1 MSRNT
6 RPTQSERVK
15 KYMEDFGS
23 ITQLDAIRDLG
34 VLRLSARIMELKQ
47 SGLPIEGKFEKVKN
61 RYGEEVQVKRYMI
74 AEAEKEAKAG

>member
-1 MSRNT
+1 MNANT
-6 RPTQSERVK
+6 KPTQRERVK
-15 KYMEDFGS
+15 RYMEDFGS

-61 RYGEEVQVKRYMI
+61 RYNEAVQIKRYAI
-74 AEAEKEAKAG
+74 AVAQ

>member
-1 MSRNT
+1 MNENT
-6 RPTQSERVK
+6 KPTQSERVK
-15 KYMEDFGS
+15 RYMEEFGG

-61 RYGEEVQVKRYMI
+61 RYGEDVQIKRYAI
-74 AEAEKEAKAG
+74 AVDQ

>member
-34 VLRLSARIMELKQ
+34 VLRLSAKM
-47 SGLPIEGKFEKVKN
+47 
-61 RYGEEVQVKRYMI
+61 
-74 AEAEKEAKAG
+74 

>member
-47 SGLPIEGKFEKVKN
+47 SGLLIEGKFEKAKN
-61 RYGEEVQVKRYMI
+61 RYGEEVQVKRYAI
-74 AEAEKEAKAG
+74 VEVEKEAKAG

>member
-1 MSRNT
+1 MGGT
-6 RPTQSERVK
+6 KLTQSERVK

-23 ITQLDAIRDLG
+23 ITQLDAIQDLG

-61 RYGEEVQVKRYMI
+61 RYGEEVQVKRYAMQRSVQ
-74 AEAEKEAKAG
+74 EVKQ

>member
-1 MSRNT
+1 MNENT
-6 RPTQSERVK
+6 KPTQSERVK
-15 KYMEDFGS
+15 RYMEEFGG

-61 RYGEEVQVKRYMI
+61 RYNEPVQIKKYSI
-74 AEAEKEAKAG
+74 ATNQ